1 MPVEVPEFPA
11 LTNSQYGLA
20 VRCFLQ
26 VQVASS
32 FGSSCNNHHDKSA
45 PHGDLCTFQ
54 DRDTWNNSRT
64 LKSVQ
69 KTRGLH
75 VAAALDG
82 LGTGATLACIA
93 ATIGLRYGP
102 AYIGVV
108 GAVGVLGRL
117 ASVLV
122 EHRNRYPNYA
132 SRLFLAIASSFAV
145 VFAAY
150 LGSWQIAALVFS
162 LFAAGN
168 LLYGTSLIASSEGRI
183 SQVGAFGMSG
193 QAAAQVLV
201 GVAFALSRPWGLFM
215 SCLLIALQ
223 AVSLALWHPKYEPEE
238 TDQPSPTRA
247 AWGLYFLP
255 ALLLSIAGY
264 GPLALAATLVA
275 RGFGSEWMGLGL
287 ACYAVGALVV
297 PVIERLR
304 PLRTYSPLACGALLA
319 CSSLTWLIGT
329 QSLALLAASRLIS
342 GVCAFTAQSAIIRKA
357 SGKNDRVALSLCSL
371 GLGVGVQFGAL
382 WCGPIAAVSVYAMGV
397 SSAVASIACGF
408 AIHVWERKYKDRN
421 LTRSH

>member
-1 MPVEVPEFPA
+1 M
-11 LTNSQYGLA
+11 
-20 VRCFLQ
+20 
-26 VQVASS
+26 
-32 FGSSCNNHHDKSA
+32 
-45 PHGDLCTFQ
+45 
-54 DRDTWNNSRT
+54 
-64 LKSVQ
+64 Q

-117 ASVLV
+117 MSVFV
-122 EHRNRYPNYA
+122 EHRNRYANYA

-145 VFAAY
+145 VLAAY

-193 QAAAQVLV
+193 QAIAQVLV
-201 GVAFALSRPWGLFM
+201 GVAFALSRPWGLFV
-215 SCLLIALQ
+215 SCLLISLQ
-223 AVSLALWHPKYEPEE
+223 AVSLALWHPKYEHEE
-238 TDQPSPTRA
+238 THQLSTTRA
-247 AWGLYFLP
+247 AWGSAFLS
-255 ALLLSIAGY
+255 ALLLALAGY

-275 RGFGSEWMGLGL
+275 RGFGSQWMGL
-287 ACYAVGALVV
+287 AMVCYAVGALVV
-297 PVIERLR
+297 PAIERLR
-304 PLRTYSPLACGALLA
+304 PPRTYGPLACGVLLA
-319 CSSLTWLIGT
+319 CSSLGWLVGT
-329 QSLALLAASRLIS
+329 QSLVLLCASRLVS
-342 GVCAFTAQSAIIRKA
+342 GICAFTAQSAIIRKA
-357 SGKNDRVALSLCSL
+357 SDKNDRVALSLCSL
-371 GLGVGVQFGAL
+371 GLGVGAQFGAL
-382 WCGPIAAVSVYAMGV
+382 WCGPIAAISVYAMGV

-408 AIHVWERKYKDRN
+408 AIRAWDRRHN
-421 LTRSH
+421 ESNPTRSY